1 VETEA
6 PTGGEQ
12 PLMAHLLELRKRLV
26 LAIIGVV
33 VVLVPMAVYS
43 RHIYALVA
51 QPLLRLMPKDT
62 HMVATEVASPF
73 LTPFKLSAIMS
84 IFVAMPWILYQVWA
98 FVAPGLYKH
107 ERKFMVPLLA
117 TSTLLFYTGTAFAY
131 FLVLPAVFKFFL
143 GVVPEGVEVMTDIT
157 KYLDFVMKI
166 FLAFGLAFETPV
178 AIVLLV
184 WSGIVTPQ
192 QLTQRREYVIV
203 GCFVVAMFITPPDV
217 LSQTM
222 VAVPAYLL
230 YEVGILW
237 ARWLIKAK
245 LQRQAMQPN
254 EITQPPS

>member
-1 VETEA
+1 MV
-6 PTGGEQ
+6 
-12 PLMAHLLELRKRLV
+12 HLLELRKRLV
-26 LAIIGVV
+26 LAILG
-33 VVLVPMAVYS
+33 VLVALIPMAIYS

-51 QPLLRLMPKDT
+51 RPLLKLMPKDT

-73 LTPFKLSAIMS
+73 LTPFKLSAILA

-107 ERKFMVPLLA
+107 ERKFMFPLLA
-117 TSTLLFYTGTAFAY
+117 TSTILFYTGTAFAY

-184 WSGIVTPQ
+184 WSGLVTPQ

-230 YEVGILW
+230 YELGIVW
-237 ARWLIKAK
+237 ARWLLKGKA
-245 LQRQAMQPN
+245 RRDSM
-254 EITQPPS
+254 PPAETEEPT